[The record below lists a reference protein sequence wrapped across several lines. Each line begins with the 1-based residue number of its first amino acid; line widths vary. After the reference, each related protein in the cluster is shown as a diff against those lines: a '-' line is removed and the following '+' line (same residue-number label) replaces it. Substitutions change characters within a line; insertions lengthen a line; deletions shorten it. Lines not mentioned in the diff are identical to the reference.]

1 MRFKM
6 TERALLDLF
15 DGNAEIYWDDISGI
29 ELEGEPTGFIF
40 KRTKDLLDKRKKVI
54 RYFNETAAT
63 KR

>member
-15 DGNAEIYWDDISGI
+15 DGNAEIYWEDISGI

-40 KRTKDLLDKRKKVI
+40 KKTNALLNKIKKIINGTK
-54 RYFNETAAT
+54 YETT
-63 KR
+63 NK